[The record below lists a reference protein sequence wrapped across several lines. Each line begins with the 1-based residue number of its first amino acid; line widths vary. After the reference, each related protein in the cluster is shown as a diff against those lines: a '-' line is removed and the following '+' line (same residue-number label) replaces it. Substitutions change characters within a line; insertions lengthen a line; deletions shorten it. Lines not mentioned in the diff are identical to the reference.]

1 LKNKN
6 KLEEFLANPKK
17 AIWKL
22 SIPMM
27 FGMSIHALY
36 MLADIF
42 FITNLIDS
50 GQEMTSGLADI
61 FPIIFIIMGVT
72 MGLGSGSTTVI
83 AQNIGSGN
91 DSDANSAAEHILL
104 FGILLASFFIIS
116 CYLFGENILVF
127 QGGTNPQYVQDYYY
141 TYLLGIPFMVLNW
154 FFRAI
159 LAGEGDTLFPVKLLG
174 IGTIINIILDPIFI
188 IYYGIIGAASATV
201 ISHSIVFLLFV
212 YSMLYKKTSYISLN
226 FKIFKY
232 NKSILYKVLYIG
244 IPAASSMLIMAVGTM
259 FINKILMTA
268 PDGMGTFAKGANVVT
283 RTIEHFVFIP
293 FISISTSLV
302 TIIGMFYGAKKKNH
316 IQVVVK
322 YSIKAVMIISVFFST
337 IYYLFSDQI
346 MSIFFNKEPIT
357 KNIGIDYLCVFS
369 LAIPFIALTM
379 ISTKTIQGLG
389 NSIPTFIIS
398 LLRVIII
405 NCTLS
410 YYFITIQGY
419 DVIFAWY
426 SIVISCVISAL
437 ISIYW
442 LRLELKKIK
451 IF

>member
-1 LKNKN
+1 
-6 KLEEFLANPKK
+6 
-17 AIWKL
+17 
-22 SIPMM
+22 
-27 FGMSIHALY
+27 
-36 MLADIF
+36 
-42 FITNLIDS
+42 
-50 GQEMTSGLADI
+50 
-61 FPIIFIIMGVT
+61 
-72 MGLGSGSTTVI
+72 
-83 AQNIGSGN
+83 
-91 DSDANSAAEHILL
+91 
-104 FGILLASFFIIS
+104 
-116 CYLFGENILVF
+116 
-127 QGGTNPQYVQDYYY
+127 
-141 TYLLGIPFMVLNW
+141 
-154 FFRAI
+154 
-159 LAGEGDTLFPVKLLG
+159 
-174 IGTIINIILDPIFI
+174 
-188 IYYGIIGAASATV
+188 
-201 ISHSIVFLLFV
+201 
-212 YSMLYKKTSYISLN
+212 
-226 FKIFKY
+226 
-232 NKSILYKVLYIG
+232 VLYIG

-316 IQVVVK
+316 IQVVIK